1 MRAYDF
7 CDNRRT
13 DNRLLSDPCYWLR
26 SGEDRRHQ
34 TRIHARPRPAHHEGS
49 VACNDLLFH
58 LRKLYSIRHFDNV
71 ALIGVSIVFHVV
83 ASLLMFVLARLLI
96 PSQDKDRVFQFRF
109 IFGNT
114 GFMGIPL
121 SCERVQGAGVS
132 RPRRAP

>member
-1 MRAYDF
+1 MIFAITVE
-7 CDNRRT
+7 RT
-13 DNRLLSDPCYWLR
+13 IVFSLILAIGFAVAKTAVIKREFMPD
-26 SGEDRRHQ
+26 
-34 TRIHARPRPAHHEGS
+34 PRPAHHEGS
-49 VACNDLLFH
+49 VACNDFLFH